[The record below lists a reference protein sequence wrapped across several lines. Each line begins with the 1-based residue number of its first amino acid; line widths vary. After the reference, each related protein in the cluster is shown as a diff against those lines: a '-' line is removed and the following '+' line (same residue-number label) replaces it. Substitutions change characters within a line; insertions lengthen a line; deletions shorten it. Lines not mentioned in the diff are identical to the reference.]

1 MPTMFTELRYNAFL
15 SRGWFDKVLLSD
27 LGMKVKVFRLT
38 IEIGLNDK
46 VLLVDLG
53 MKVKVFR
60 LTMEIGLND
69 KVLLVAER
77 GIC

>member
-1 MPTMFTELRYNAFL
+1 MFTELRYNAFL

-38 IEIGLNDK
+38 IE
-46 VLLVDLG
+46 V
-53 MKVKVFR
+53 R
-60 LTMEIGLND
+60 LND
-69 KVLLVAER
+69 KVLLVAEH